1 MDSYLKLTSVKNNK
15 NCNCI
20 SPFYING
27 ITGINP
33 NTGRDYSK
41 EDLDAMKTA
50 LYRIS
55 AAKGCDVSVCCD
67 PNDPTT
73 SPNLEFTKQFM
84 QKFPKIM
91 PLYQGSQLQ
100 GIKLST
106 TANVKESGWQD
117 PTPYMICKITKAKI
131 NDTIEPTVKMAT
143 NLVNDCYSDSCSSL
157 ETMTV
162 NTLLQNAK
170 ADMTYTSFDD
180 ARVTQAILEN
190 NISYVKE
197 YIRKYKGVNFPLTN
211 DDYNNRLIHIAAK
224 SSYNDILTML
234 IALKA
239 NLNVQNKLRETP
251 IHLAVLAKNLDNISS
266 LLSQGIDLTIP
277 NNNGETAM
285 FYAMKTGDL
294 RIINMLYS
302 NNSPIQGVDKNGNNL
317 IHYCVL
323 NCPSYKEDDN
333 TVPNTKSEIIQFLI
347 DHGISTEQKNISGIA
362 PLEMV
367 SKQINKQINQECELG
382 NKKDN
387 IKENIKEDI
396 KEDIKEYKDD
406 VMEKFFNISKPSP
419 SGFKVT
425 QESRIT
431 GGMKSTPKKST
442 VKPTGQRQLYNHSP
456 SVTPPLKSIQKKEHF
471 SSGSE
476 SNGSSTQQISQ
487 YTPEHI
493 SLLDIQTKLFNNII
507 QNNPNKYNDY
517 ISVDDIPKGAP
528 IQVLDTVCVGGSGI
542 TGNEDTDECIGK
554 GGSIVKIKNKTTKI
568 KLELIP
574 EEETQIDAV
583 NPKDLYYPK
592 VNDKIPQGTV
602 PIGLAN
608 YNASVK
614 SNGTVLPTTAQTK
627 GITYDLG
634 SSSSNI
640 ISSVENRLGVGSQ
653 PTETQPTETQSIS
666 STGNITVPVAI
677 PSITQNVIA
686 EHPSIL
692 EEDNT
697 IVHKCRRDAINN
709 ATKIATTT
717 PLLQTSLQD
726 FATTTTTAGVINNGS
741 SASNF
746 LQTYKIPIII
756 LVVIIVLLLAYVI
769 YLSRQSSS

>member
-1 MDSYLKLTSVKNNK
+1 MNTYLKLTSVKNNK

-20 SPFYING
+20 SPFYIND

-33 NTGRDYSK
+33 NTGRDYSN

-55 AAKGCDVSVCCD
+55 TAKGCNVSVCCD
-67 PNDPTT
+67 PNDPAT
-73 SPNLEFTKQFM
+73 SPDPAFTKEFM

-117 PTPYMICKITKAKI
+117 PTPYMICKITKATI
-131 NDTIEPTVKMAT
+131 TDTNDPNIKMAT

-197 YIRKYKGVNFPLTN
+197 YIRKYKGVDFPLTN
-211 DDYNNRLIHIAAK
+211 DDYNNRLIHIAAGANN
-224 SSYNDILTML
+224 NDILIML

-266 LLSQGIDLTIP
+266 LLSQGVDLTIP
-277 NNNGETAM
+277 NNNGETPI
-285 FYAMKTGDL
+285 FYAMKTGDI

-302 NNSPIQGVDKNGNNL
+302 NNSPIQGVDKDGNNL

-333 TVPNTKSEIIQFLI
+333 TVPNSKSEIIQFLI
-347 DHGISTEQKNISGIA
+347 DRGISTEQQNNSGIT

-367 SKQINKQINQECELG
+367 SKQINKQINKECEL
-382 NKKDN
+382 NSKADMKEHNDN
-387 IKENIKEDI
+387 
-396 KEDIKEYKDD
+396 
-406 VMEKFFNISKPSP
+406 VMEKFFNIKNKMNTNMNTKMNTNMNTK
-419 SGFKVT
+419 G
-425 QESRIT
+425 
-431 GGMKSTPKKST
+431 
-442 VKPTGQRQLYNHSP
+442 
-456 SVTPPLKSIQKKEHF
+456 KEHF
-471 SSGSE
+471 TSG
-476 SNGSSTQQISQ
+476 SNGSSIQQISQ

-507 QNNPNKYNDY
+507 RNNPNKYGDY

-528 IQVLDTVCVGGSGI
+528 IQVLDTVCVGGTGI
-542 TGNEDTDECIGK
+542 TGNEDSDECINK

-574 EEETQIDAV
+574 EEETQINAV
-583 NPKDLYYPK
+583 DPKDLYYPK
-592 VNDKIPQGTV
+592 VNNKVPRGTV
-602 PIGLAN
+602 PISLAN

-614 SNGTVLPTTAQTK
+614 ANSNILPNTIPQTTAL
-627 GITYDLG
+627 TYDLG
-634 SSSSNI
+634 SNSSNI
-640 ISSVENRLGVGSQ
+640 ISSIENGLGFNSQ
-653 PTETQPTETQSIS
+653 PTETQPTETQSVT
-666 STGNITVPVAI
+666 STNNITVPVVI
-677 PSITQNVIA
+677 PSSPLNTPTPSITQNIT

-697 IVHKCRRDAINN
+697 VVHKCRKDAINN

-717 PLLQTSLQD
+717 PLLKD
-726 FATTTTTAGVINNGS
+726 ATTTTTGVINNGGS
-741 SASNF
+741 VSNF
-746 LQTYKIPIII
+746 LETYKIPIII

-769 YLSRQSSS
+769 YLSRQSTS

>member
-1 MDSYLKLTSVKNNK
+1 MDTYLKLTSVKKNK

-20 SPFYING
+20 SPFYINN

-33 NTGRDYSK
+33 NTGRDFSP

-55 AAKGCDVSVCCD
+55 AAKGCNVSVCCD
-67 PNDPTT
+67 PNDPTS
-73 SPNLEFTKQFM
+73 SPNPEFTKQFI

-91 PLYQGSQLQ
+91 PLYQGSQLK

-117 PTPYMICKITKAKI
+117 PTPYMICKITKATIKDT
-131 NDTIEPTVKMAT
+131 NDPLIKMAT
-143 NLVNDCYSDSCSSL
+143 NLVTDCYSDSCSSL
-157 ETMTV
+157 ETTTV

-170 ADMTYTSFDD
+170 AYMKYTSFDD

-197 YIRKYKGVNFPLTN
+197 YIRKYKGVDFPLTN
-211 DDYNNRLIHIAAK
+211 DDYNNRLIHIAAG
-224 SSYNDILTML
+224 SNNNDILTML

-239 NLNVQNKLRETP
+239 KLNVQNKLRETP
-251 IHLAVLAKNLDNISS
+251 IHLAVLGKNLDNISS
-266 LLSQGIDLTIP
+266 LLSQGVDLTIP

-317 IHYCVL
+317 IHFCVL
-323 NCPSYKEDDN
+323 NCPSYKEDDT
-333 TVPNTKSEIIQFLI
+333 TVPNTKGEIIQFLI
-347 DHGISTEQKNISGIA
+347 DHGISTEQKNNAGVA

-367 SKQINKQINQECELG
+367 SKQINKQINQECALG
-382 NKKDN
+382 
-387 IKENIKEDI
+387 IKEDT
-396 KEDIKEYKDD
+396 KEYNEN
-406 VMEKFFNISKPSP
+406 VMEKFFNVSKPSP

-431 GGMKSTPKKST
+431 GGLKSTPKKS
-442 VKPTGQRQLYNHSP
+442 
-456 SVTPPLKSIQKKEHF
+456 SVKSIQKKEHF

-476 SNGSSTQQISQ
+476 SNGSSNQQISQ
-487 YTPEHI
+487 YTPEHL

-507 QNNPNKYNDY
+507 RNNPNKYGDY

-528 IQVLDTVCVGGSGI
+528 IQILDTVCVGGSGI
-542 TGNEDTDECIGK
+542 TGNEDSDECIGK

-574 EEETQIDAV
+574 EEESQIDKL
-583 NPKDLYYPK
+583 NSKDLYYPK
-592 VNDKIPQGTV
+592 VNEKIPQGTV

-614 SNGTVLPTTAQTK
+614 SSGNVLPTTAQTT
-627 GITYDLG
+627 GITYNLG

-640 ISSVENRLGVGSQ
+640 ISSIENRLGLGSSSGSQ
-653 PTETQPTETQSIS
+653 PLGTQPQA
-666 STGNITVPVAI
+666 STSTSTSTSNITVPLPTATTN
-677 PSITQNVIA
+677 ITPNITPNITKNIVA

-697 IVHKCRRDAINN
+697 VVHKCRRDAINN
-709 ATKIATTT
+709 ATKIANSTM
-717 PLLQTSLQD
+717 PLLQQSLQD
-726 FATTTTTAGVINNGS
+726 FATTTTSGVINNGGS
-741 SASNF
+741 VSNF

-756 LVVIIVLLLAYVI
+756 LVVVIVLLLAYVI
-769 YLSRQSSS
+769 YLSRQSNS

>member
-1 MDSYLKLTSVKNNK
+1 MNTYLKLTSVKNNK

-20 SPFYING
+20 SPFYINN

-33 NTGRDYSK
+33 NTGRDYSP

-55 AAKGCDVSVCCD
+55 TAKGCNVSVCCD
-67 PNDPTT
+67 PNDPTS
-73 SPNLEFTKQFM
+73 SPDPAFTKEFI

-106 TANVKESGWQD
+106 SANVKESGWQD
-117 PTPYMICKITKAKI
+117 PTPYMICKITKATI
-131 NDTIEPTVKMAT
+131 TDTNDPNIKMAT

-180 ARVTQAILEN
+180 ARVTQAILED

-197 YIRKYKGVNFPLTN
+197 YIRKYKGVDFPLTN
-211 DDYNNRLIHIAAK
+211 DDYNNRLIHIAAGANN
-224 SSYNDILTML
+224 NDILIML

-239 NLNVQNKLRETP
+239 NVNVQNKLRETP

-266 LLSQGIDLTIP
+266 LLSQGVDLTIP

-285 FYAMKTGDL
+285 FYAMKTGDI

-302 NNSPIQGVDKNGNNL
+302 NNSPIQGLDKDGNNL

-333 TVPNTKSEIIQFLI
+333 TVPNSKSEIIQFLI
-347 DHGISTEQKNISGIA
+347 DHGISTEQQNTAGIT

-367 SKQINKQINQECELG
+367 SKQINKQINQECALG
-382 NKKDN
+382 SKKDM
-387 IKENIKEDI
+387 
-396 KEDIKEYKDD
+396 KEYNDN
-406 VMEKFFNISKPSP
+406 VMEKFFNISNSN
-419 SGFKVT
+419 T
-425 QESRIT
+425 NL
-431 GGMKSTPKKST
+431 M
-442 VKPTGQRQLYNHSP
+442 
-456 SVTPPLKSIQKKEHF
+456 KSIQKKEHF
-471 SSGSE
+471 TNNIDSGS
-476 SNGSSTQQISQ
+476 SNQQISQ
-487 YTPEHI
+487 YTPEHL

-507 QNNPNKYNDY
+507 RNNPNKYGDY

-528 IQVLDTVCVGGSGI
+528 IQVLDTVCVGGTGI
-542 TGNEDTDECIGK
+542 TGNEDSDECIGK

-583 NPKDLYYPK
+583 DPKDLYYPK
-592 VNDKIPQGTV
+592 VNNKIPRGTV
-602 PIGLAN
+602 PISLAN

-614 SNGTVLPTTAQTK
+614 SGGNVIPTTAQTI

-640 ISSVENRLGVGSQ
+640 ISSVKNGLGVG
-653 PTETQPTETQSIS
+653 TQPTETQGIT
-666 STGNITVPVAI
+666 STGTSNITDPVAI
-677 PSITQNVIA
+677 PSSSLNTPTPSILQSVT

-697 IVHKCRRDAINN
+697 VVHKCRRDAINN
-709 ATKIATTT
+709 ATKIATTM
-717 PLLQTSLQD
+717 PLLQQSIQD
-726 FATTTTTAGVINNGS
+726 FATTTTTSIINNS
-741 SASNF
+741 SSPSNF
-746 LQTYKIPIII
+746 LETYKIPIII
-756 LVVIIVLLLAYVI
+756 LVSIIVLLLAYVI
-769 YLSRQSSS
+769 YLSRQSTS

>member
-1 MDSYLKLTSVKNNK
+1 MDSYLKLSSVKNNK

-20 SPFYING
+20 SPFYIND

-33 NTGRDYSK
+33 NTGRDYNR
-41 EDLDAMKTA
+41 EDLDIMKTA

-55 AAKGCDVSVCCD
+55 AAKGCNVSVCCD

-73 SPNLEFTKQFM
+73 SPNSEFTKQFIK
-84 QKFPKIM
+84 KFPKIM
-91 PLYQGSQLQ
+91 PLYQGSNLQ

-106 TANVKESGWQD
+106 TANVNESGWSD
-117 PTPYMICKITKAKI
+117 PTPYMICKITKATI
-131 NDTIEPTVKMAT
+131 NDTKEPTIKMAT
-143 NLVNDCYSDSCSSL
+143 NLVNDCYSDSCGSL
-157 ETMTV
+157 ETMSV

-170 ADMTYTSFDD
+170 ANMTYTSFDD

-197 YIRKYKGVNFPLTN
+197 YVRKYKGVNFPLTN
-211 DDYNNRLIHIAAK
+211 DDYNNRLIHIASK

-333 TVPNTKSEIIQFLI
+333 TVPNSKSEIIQFLI
-347 DHGISTEQKNISGIA
+347 DNGISTEQKNNSGIA

-367 SKQINKQINQECELG
+367 SKQINKQINQECALG
-382 NKKDN
+382 NKN
-387 IKENIKEDI
+387 NKENIKEDI

-406 VMEKFFNISKPSP
+406 VMEKFFNISKPSKTN
-419 SGFKVT
+419 SKT
-425 QESRIT
+425 NSNSKR
-431 GGMKSTPKKST
+431 
-442 VKPTGQRQLYNHSP
+442 
-456 SVTPPLKSIQKKEHF
+456 KEHF

-476 SNGSSTQQISQ
+476 NNGSSNQQISQ

-507 QNNPNKYNDY
+507 RNNPNKYDDY

-583 NPKDLYYPK
+583 DPKDLYYPK
-592 VNDKIPQGTV
+592 IYDKIPKGTV
-602 PIGLAN
+602 PIGVVN

-614 SNGTVLPTTAQTK
+614 SGGNVLPNTAQTK

-640 ISSVENRLGVGSQ
+640 ISSVEQKVDSSLNNNSN
-653 PTETQPTETQSIS
+653 QSLLR
-666 STGNITVPVAI
+666 NITEHTVPNLTT
-677 PSITQNVIA
+677 PGITQNNIA

-717 PLLQTSLQD
+717 PLLQD
-726 FATTTTTAGVINNGS
+726 ITTTTTSIINNGS

-756 LVVIIVLLLAYVI
+756 LAVVIVLLLAYVI
-769 YLSRQSSS
+769 YLSRQSIQSS

>member
-1 MDSYLKLTSVKNNK
+1 MDTYLKLTSVKNDK

-20 SPFYING
+20 SPFYINN

-33 NTGRDYSK
+33 NTGRDYSN
-41 EDLDAMKTA
+41 EDLDVMKTA

-55 AAKGCDVSVCCD
+55 AAKGCNVSVCCD

-73 SPNLEFTKQFM
+73 SPNPEFTKQFV
-84 QKFPKIM
+84 KKYPKIM

-106 TANVKESGWQD
+106 NVNVKESGWQD
-117 PTPYMICKITKAKI
+117 PTPYMICKITKAQIK
-131 NDTIEPTVKMAT
+131 DTKEPTIKMAT

-157 ETMTV
+157 EIMTV

-180 ARVTQAILEN
+180 ARVSQAILED

-211 DDYNNRLIHIAAK
+211 DDYNNRLIHIASK
-224 SSYNDILTML
+224 SSYNNILTML

-239 NLNVQNKLRETP
+239 NLNVQNKVRETP
-251 IHLAVLAKNLDNISS
+251 IHLAVLAKNLDNIMS

-285 FYAMKTGDL
+285 FYAMQTGDL

-302 NNSPIQGVDKNGNNL
+302 NNSPIQGLDRNGNNL

-333 TVPNTKSEIIQFLI
+333 TVPNSKSEIIQFLI
-347 DHGISTEQKNISGIA
+347 DHGISTEQKNNLGIT

-367 SKQINKQINQECELG
+367 SKQINKQINQECALG
-382 NKKDN
+382 NENNKDA
-387 IKENIKEDI
+387 I
-396 KEDIKEYKDD
+396 KEDIKEYTDN
-406 VMEKFFNISKPSP
+406 VMEKFFNLSKPNKINSKAN
-419 SGFKVT
+419 SNFK
-425 QESRIT
+425 R
-431 GGMKSTPKKST
+431 
-442 VKPTGQRQLYNHSP
+442 
-456 SVTPPLKSIQKKEHF
+456 KEYF
-471 SSGSE
+471 SNE
-476 SNGSSTQQISQ
+476 SNSSSKQQISQ
-487 YTPEHI
+487 YTPEHV

-507 QNNPNKYNDY
+507 RNNPNKYGDY

-574 EEETQIDAV
+574 EEETQIAQIDQ
-583 NPKDLYYPK
+583 NDLYYPK
-592 VNDKIPQGTV
+592 VYDKIPQGTV
-602 PIGLAN
+602 PISLVN

-614 SNGTVLPTTAQTK
+614 SGGNVLPTTAQTS

-640 ISSVENRLGVGSQ
+640 ISSVKQELGFGSQ
-653 PTETQPTETQSIS
+653 SKETQPTETQSIS
-666 STGNITVPVAI
+666 STGNIVVPVTI

-692 EEDNT
+692 EEDNS

-717 PLLQTSLQD
+717 PLLQD
-726 FATTTTTAGVINNGS
+726 TTTTTAAGVINNGS

-756 LVVIIVLLLAYVI
+756 LVVIIVLLLTYVI
-769 YLSRQSSS
+769 YVKRQLS

>member
-1 MDSYLKLTSVKNNK
+1 MDTYLKLTSVKKYK

-20 SPFYING
+20 SPFYINN

-33 NTGRDYSK
+33 NTGRDFSP
-41 EDLDAMKTA
+41 EDLDAIKTA

-55 AAKGCDVSVCCD
+55 AAKGCNVSVCCD
-67 PNDPTT
+67 PNDPTS
-73 SPNLEFTKQFM
+73 SPNPEFTKEFI

-91 PLYQGSQLQ
+91 PLYQGSQLK

-117 PTPYMICKITKAKI
+117 PTPYMICKITKATIKDT
-131 NDTIEPTVKMAT
+131 NDPLIKMAT
-143 NLVNDCYSDSCSSL
+143 NLVTDCYSDSCSSL
-157 ETMTV
+157 ETTTV

-170 ADMTYTSFDD
+170 ADMKYTSFDD
-180 ARVTQAILEN
+180 AKVTQAILEN

-197 YIRKYKGVNFPLTN
+197 YIRKYKGVDFPLTN
-211 DDYNNRLIHIAAK
+211 DDYNNRLIHIAAG
-224 SSYNDILTML
+224 SNNNDILTML

-239 NLNVQNKLRETP
+239 KLNVQNKLRETP
-251 IHLAVLAKNLDNISS
+251 IHLAVLGKNLDNISS
-266 LLSQGIDLTIP
+266 LLSQGVDLTIP

-317 IHYCVL
+317 IHFCVL
-323 NCPSYKEDDN
+323 NCSSYKEDDT
-333 TVPNTKSEIIQFLI
+333 TVPNTKGEIIQFLI
-347 DHGISTEQKNISGIA
+347 DHGISTEQKNNAGVA

-367 SKQINKQINQECELG
+367 SKQINKQINQECALG
-382 NKKDN
+382 
-387 IKENIKEDI
+387 IKEDT
-396 KEDIKEYKDD
+396 KEYNEN
-406 VMEKFFNISKPSP
+406 VMEKFFNVSKPNKTNSNAN
-419 SGFKVT
+419 
-425 QESRIT
+425 R
-431 GGMKSTPKKST
+431 
-442 VKPTGQRQLYNHSP
+442 
-456 SVTPPLKSIQKKEHF
+456 KEHF

-476 SNGSSTQQISQ
+476 SNGSSNQQISQ
-487 YTPEHI
+487 YTPEHL

-507 QNNPNKYNDY
+507 RNNPNKYGDY

-542 TGNEDTDECIGK
+542 TGNEDSDECIGK

-574 EEETQIDAV
+574 EEESQIDKLD
-583 NPKDLYYPK
+583 PKDLYYPK
-592 VNDKIPQGTV
+592 VNEKIPQGTV
-602 PIGLAN
+602 PISLAN

-614 SNGTVLPTTAQTK
+614 SSGNVLPTTAQTT
-627 GITYDLG
+627 GITYNLG

-640 ISSVENRLGVGSQ
+640 ISSIENRLGLGSSSSKQ
-653 PTETQPTETQSIS
+653 PQA
-666 STGNITVPVAI
+666 STSTSTSNITEPLPTAI
-677 PSITQNVIA
+677 TNITPNITPNITKNIVA

-697 IVHKCRRDAINN
+697 VVHKCRRDAINN
-709 ATKIATTT
+709 ATKIANSTM
-717 PLLQTSLQD
+717 PLLQQSLQD
-726 FATTTTTAGVINNGS
+726 FATTTTSGVINNGGS
-741 SASNF
+741 VSNF

-756 LVVIIVLLLAYVI
+756 LVVVIVLLLAYVI
-769 YLSRQSSS
+769 YLSRQSTS

>member
-1 MDSYLKLTSVKNNK
+1 MDTYLKLTSVKKYK

-20 SPFYING
+20 SPFYIND

-33 NTGRDYSK
+33 NTGRDYSP

-55 AAKGCDVSVCCD
+55 TAKGCNVSVCCD
-67 PNDPTT
+67 PNDPT
-73 SPNLEFTKQFM
+73 SNPNPEFTKEFI

-91 PLYQGSQLQ
+91 PLYQGSQLK

-117 PTPYMICKITKAKI
+117 PTPYMICKITKATIKDT
-131 NDTIEPTVKMAT
+131 NDPLIKMAT
-143 NLVNDCYSDSCSSL
+143 NLVTDCYSDSCSSL
-157 ETMTV
+157 ETTTV
-162 NTLLQNAK
+162 NTLLQNSK
-170 ADMTYTSFDD
+170 ADMKYTSFDD

-197 YIRKYKGVNFPLTN
+197 YIRKYKGVDFPLTN
-211 DDYNNRLIHIAAK
+211 DDYNNRLIHIAAG
-224 SSYNDILTML
+224 SNNNDILTML

-251 IHLAVLAKNLDNISS
+251 IHLAVLGKNLDNISS
-266 LLSQGIDLTIP
+266 LLSQGVDLTIP

-323 NCPSYKEDDN
+323 NCASYKEDDT
-333 TVPNTKSEIIQFLI
+333 TVPNTKGEIIQFLI
-347 DHGISTEQKNISGIA
+347 DHGISTEQKNNAGVA

-367 SKQINKQINQECELG
+367 SKQINKQINQECALG
-382 NKKDN
+382 
-387 IKENIKEDI
+387 IKEDT
-396 KEDIKEYKDD
+396 KEYNEN
-406 VMEKFFNISKPSP
+406 VMEKFFNVSKPNNA
-419 SGFKVT
+419 G
-425 QESRIT
+425 
-431 GGMKSTPKKST
+431 
-442 VKPTGQRQLYNHSP
+442 
-456 SVTPPLKSIQKKEHF
+456 KEHF

-476 SNGSSTQQISQ
+476 SNGSSNQQISQ
-487 YTPEHI
+487 YTPEHL

-507 QNNPNKYNDY
+507 RNNPNKYGDY

-542 TGNEDTDECIGK
+542 TGNEDSDECIGK

-574 EEETQIDAV
+574 EKESQIDKLD
-583 NPKDLYYPK
+583 PKDLYYPK
-592 VNDKIPQGTV
+592 VNEKIPQGTV

-614 SNGTVLPTTAQTK
+614 SGGNVLPTTAQTT
-627 GITYDLG
+627 GITYNLG

-640 ISSVENRLGVGSQ
+640 ISSLENGLGLGSSSSSQ
-653 PTETQPTETQSIS
+653 PLGTQPLA
-666 STGNITVPVAI
+666 STSNITEPVATATHNTT
-677 PSITQNVIA
+677 PNITKKIVA

-697 IVHKCRRDAINN
+697 VVHKCRRDAINN
-709 ATKIATTT
+709 ATKIANTTM
-717 PLLQTSLQD
+717 PLLQQSLQQSLQD
-726 FATTTTTAGVINNGS
+726 FATTTTSGVINNGGS
-741 SASNF
+741 VRNF
-746 LQTYKIPIII
+746 LETYKIPIII
-756 LVVIIVLLLAYVI
+756 LVVVIVLLLVYVI
-769 YLSRQSSS
+769 YLSRQSTS